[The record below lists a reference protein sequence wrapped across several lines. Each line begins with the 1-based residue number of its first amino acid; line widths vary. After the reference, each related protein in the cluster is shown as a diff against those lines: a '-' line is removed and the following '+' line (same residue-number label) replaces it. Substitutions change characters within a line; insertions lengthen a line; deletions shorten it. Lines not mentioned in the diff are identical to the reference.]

1 MACRVPPSTGQVSWC
16 NMRDMRNRI
25 AVGHFN
31 IDSEQWKDDDAMF
44 SDFGHISYNLYYV
57 KFVPT

>member
-1 MACRVPPSTGQVSWC
+1 
-16 NMRDMRNRI
+16 MRDMRNRI